1 MLFLDCSF
9 FIAACSCFM
18 DATSSYISL
27 SIWIEKKFIYIFYN
41 LNDLEFLLGQF
52 YIYLFNLS
60 LLSSHSY
67 FSLSFAVHSDSWI
80 KKILT
85 NVGSWHVFP
94 LKLDKFVSLT
104 GLSFEC
110 LSFLPLVFGTVP
122 VSVLISSPRNLIC
135 FLSPRNSSVFLVHW

>member
-1 MLFLDCSF
+1 MFFDCSF
-9 FIAACSCFM
+9 FIAAYSCFM
-18 DATSSYISL
+18 DAVASL
-27 SIWIEKKFIYIFYN
+27 WGYELKKIYIYIFYN
-41 LNDLEFLLGQF
+41 LNDLEFLLGWF
-52 YIYLFNLS
+52 YICLFNLS
-60 LLSSHSY
+60 LLLPHSY
-67 FSLSFAVHSDSWI
+67 FSLSFVAHSDSWI

-85 NVGSWHVFP
+85 NIGSWHVFP

-110 LSFLPLVFGTVP
+110 LLFLPLVFGTVT